1 MLTIEK
7 SITYSGNSSIN
18 NTVVMYMNASI
29 NPNGTFNV
37 NKSIQNNDL
46 YFANTDSV
54 DADYA
59 DFNKTVVAEAKSL
72 STSK

>member
-37 NKSIQNNDL
+37 NKSIQNKDL